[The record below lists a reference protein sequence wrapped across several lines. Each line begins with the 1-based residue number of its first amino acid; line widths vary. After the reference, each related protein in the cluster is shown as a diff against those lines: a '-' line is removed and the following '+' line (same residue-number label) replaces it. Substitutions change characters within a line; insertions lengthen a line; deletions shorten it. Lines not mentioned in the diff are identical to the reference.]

1 MDLSGLPKEYASE
14 VFSGDFFSA
23 LFEATATPLFVKD
36 GAHRYVLVNDAF
48 CQWDGRSK
56 EELLGRSSLEL
67 YPEPEALLF
76 MENDRK
82 VLASEDVAVSEEDHT
97 GKDGVIRIA
106 LTKKKSFR
114 APNGERFIVGTAT
127 DITERLRMER
137 ELEEARR
144 EAEQASHA
152 KTEFL
157 AAMSHEIR
165 TPLNSVIGMSELLLS
180 EDASPEERT
189 EYLRM
194 ISAGGRGLLEIVT
207 NILDF
212 SKIESGR
219 MELESAPF
227 LLDDALSALDLF
239 RFQCRE
245 KGIAFSIGKNTDV
258 PARVIGD
265 AVRVRQVL
273 FNLAGNAV
281 KFTHEGGVRVLVKRG
296 SAYPGEILF
305 SVEDTGIGIS
315 EDAMGRLFESFSQG
329 DPSMTRKYGGTGLG
343 LALSKRLVEAM
354 GGTLR
359 LESVQGRGSVF
370 SFSLPL
376 PEAPALPEGNILS
389 AESGAFPGEG
399 RTVLIAEDNTMNRVL
414 VEKLFRAEGWRTIAV
429 PDGLSAVRTV
439 AERDVDLVV
448 LDCQMPV
455 MDGLEA
461 ARAIRRLERGA
472 RLPIMALT
480 AHALSDY
487 KVLCT
492 EAGMD
497 AFISKPVRRRILFDE
512 VDRLMNASESAPAA
526 LADLDG
532 LLREL
537 QGDSK
542 SLAEL
547 VQLFLEDLPG
557 QTGALSDAL
566 EREDRKALRNA
577 AHTLK
582 GLLSNLGALKGVA
595 AAEKIM
601 KLAAEAPFAELASYV
616 RYFERLLEETAGW
629 LRERMS

>member
-1 MDLSGLPKEYASE
+1 MDLFGLSKENASE
-14 VFSGDFFSA
+14 VFSGEFFSA

-36 GAHRYVLVNDAF
+36 GAHRYVLVNAAF
-48 CQWDGRSK
+48 CRWDGRSK

-67 YPEPEALLF
+67 YPEREALLF
-76 MENDRK
+76 MENDGK
-82 VLASEDVAVSEEDHT
+82 VLASEEVAVSEEDHT
-97 GKDGVIRIA
+97 GKDGKVRIA

-180 EDASPEERT
+180 EDASPEERA

-212 SKIESGR
+212 AKIESGR

-227 LLDDALSALDLF
+227 LLDDALAALDIF
-239 RFQCRE
+239 HFQCRE
-245 KGIAFSIGKNTDV
+245 KGIAFSIGKDADV
-258 PARVIGD
+258 PSRVIGD
-265 AVRVRQVL
+265 AVRVRQIL
-273 FNLAGNAV
+273 FNLVGNAV
-281 KFTHEGGVRVLVKRG
+281 KFTHEGGVRVFVKRG
-296 SAYPGEILF
+296 DASSGKMLF

-315 EDAMGRLFESFSQG
+315 ENVMGRLFERFSQG
-329 DPSMTRKYGGTGLG
+329 DPGMTRKYGGTGLG

-354 GGTLR
+354 DGTL
-359 LESVQGRGSVF
+359 LLQSVPGRGSVF

-376 PEAPALPEGNILS
+376 PEAAALPDGNALS
-389 AESGAFPGEG
+389 EVPGAFRGEG

-414 VEKLFRAEGWRTIAV
+414 VEKLFRAEGWRTISVA
-429 PDGLSAVRTV
+429 DGLAAVQAV

-455 MDGLEA
+455 MDGIEA
-461 ARAIRRLERGA
+461 ARAIRRQERGE

-487 KVLCT
+487 KARCI

-497 AFISKPVRRRILFDE
+497 AFISKPVRRRLLFEE
-512 VDRLMNASESAPAA
+512 VDRLMKAAQSSPAA

-537 QGDSK
+537 QGDTK

-577 AHTLK
+577 SHALK
-582 GLLSNLGALKGVA
+582 GLLSNLGAAKGVA

-601 KLAAEAPFAELASYV
+601 KLAAEAPFAELASCV
-616 RYFERLLEETAGW
+616 RDFERLLEETSSW
-629 LRERMS
+629 LREKMS